1 MRDELVRAGIGF
13 DGGKEKEAVAA
24 LQLVNGQVLDRQRA
38 ILQGWAPP
46 PASVTLPNLA
56 VPERWEIVSTWESA
70 QPSIRSLL
78 DEAEAAVSSST
89 DAVTL
94 RETIDVAGARLRAA
108 LEELA
113 EVIGD
118 VGGLTS

>member
-1 MRDELVRAGIGF
+1 
-13 DGGKEKEAVAA
+13 
-24 LQLVNGQVLDRQRA
+24 
-38 ILQGWAPP
+38 
-46 PASVTLPNLA
+46 

-89 DAVTL
+89 DAVAL
-94 RETIDVAGARLRAA
+94 RETIDVAGAKLRAA
-108 LEELA
+108 LEQLA